1 MLQLHLKFFERNTMK
16 ALKLSLAAAI
26 AATSLTSL
34 NAATALEESLKD
46 IDVGGVLRYRY
57 DSYRTKDVGPQ
68 EDSQNHKIRAQVGAK
83 GYLSDNIAAVGVI
96 DYNYDGNANDSGFG
110 PGSKANTGESF
121 HLREAYVQY
130 EAPDFGTTIKA
141 GRQQLNTIWTDNG
154 IEGSVGMKGQIF
166 NNSIKGLTLTA
177 FAVDSVNDD
186 PDFVGS
192 DISKVV
198 YTPYT
203 NNTLKDFI
211 FAQNIYGA
219 AGLLDY
225 AEDFGVTG
233 GLWLAY
239 VPNRATLYAVDGA
252 YSYTF
257 ANNITWGIQGQY
269 LGNSVD
275 NFLEN
280 ALGPNTIKNG
290 NLFTVAGTLEAF
302 GFDGSLG
309 YTQYGNKT
317 HTTFN
322 VLEDM
327 GDIITAGEEIQN
339 LTGSSLHGSLG
350 KNQFVFGALGYTI
363 ADKVR
368 LGVDY
373 VYGGTKIDN
382 GFNTRLGKGAAGKKQ
397 EIVGRI
403 NYQYTDKLEFYT
415 HYSYVTHKN
424 QSGIYEGNKLKQNN
438 IRLQAKYEF

>member
-1 MLQLHLKFFERNTMK
+1 MK

-57 DSYRTKDVGPQ
+57 DSYRTKDAGPQ

-83 GYLSDNIAAVGVI
+83 GYLTDNIAAVGVI
-96 DYNYDGNANDSGFG
+96 DYNYNNNGGNDSGFG
-110 PGSKANTGESF
+110 PNSSASTGDTF
-121 HLREAYVQY
+121 TLREAYVQY

-154 IEGSVGMKGQIF
+154 IDGSVGMKAQIF

-186 PDFVGS
+186 GDFIGNETTG
-192 DISKVV
+192 VV
-198 YTPYT
+198 YTPYAT
-203 NNTLKDFI
+203 NTLKEFI
-211 FAQNIYGA
+211 FSQNIYGA
-219 AGLLDY
+219 AGLIDY
-225 AEDFGVTG
+225 AEDFGLTG

-239 VPNRATLYAVDGA
+239 VPNRATLYAADAG
-252 YSYTF
+252 YSITF
-257 ANNITWGIQGQY
+257 GSDITWGIQGQY

-275 NFLEN
+275 DFLGN
-280 ALGPNTIKNG
+280 ALGQNSIKGG
-290 NLFTVAGTLEAF
+290 NLYTIAGSLEAY
-302 GFDGSLG
+302 GFDGTLG
-309 YTQYGNKT
+309 YTQYGSKT

-339 LTGSSLHGSLG
+339 LNGSSLHGDLG
-350 KNQFVFGALGYTI
+350 RNQFVFGAVGYTI

-368 LGVDY
+368 LGLDY
-373 VYGGTKIDN
+373 VYGGTKV
-382 GFNTRLGKGAAGKKQ
+382 NTGVSTGNAGKKQ

-415 HYSYVTHKN
+415 HYSYVTHKAN
-424 QSGIYEGNKLKQNN
+424 SFAEKLKQNN